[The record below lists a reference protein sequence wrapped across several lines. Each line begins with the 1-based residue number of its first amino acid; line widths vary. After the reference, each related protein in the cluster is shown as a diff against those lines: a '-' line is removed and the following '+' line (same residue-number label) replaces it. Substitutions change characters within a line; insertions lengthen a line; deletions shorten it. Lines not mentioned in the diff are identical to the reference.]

1 MADAILDVVAQLC
14 EGAIVSL
21 RLEDGIVA
29 KAAIPPFLRGDLAAD
44 NAFKQMFLAFPNQG
58 NSCPEL
64 RLSLRHALQFV
75 QQLAHI
81 GL

>member
-1 MADAILDVVAQLC
+1 MADAILDVVAQLR

-29 KAAIPPFLRGDLAAD
+29 KAAIASLLRGNRAAD
-44 NAFKQMFLAFPNQG
+44 NALKQMLLAFPNQG

-64 RLSLRHALQFV
+64 RLSLRHALQFM

-81 GL
+81 SL